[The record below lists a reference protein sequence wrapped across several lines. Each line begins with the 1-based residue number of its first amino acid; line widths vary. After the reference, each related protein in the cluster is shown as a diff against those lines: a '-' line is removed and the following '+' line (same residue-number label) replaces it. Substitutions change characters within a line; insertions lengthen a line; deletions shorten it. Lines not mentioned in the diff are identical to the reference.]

1 VSKNAMSSGQA
12 RSIKLSGDRLRKYF
26 YDQCTDSNGHIEKGN
41 LIGLNNKNLEGTY
54 VLKSGKN
61 WQFHLGNFSPYTK
74 KWGVHFLNQGKIVK
88 YQLDNED
95 IIFDFRNEVFLR
107 TFMLKGNFFV
117 VYDTTDWLIFDSQD
131 IIDLMQNSNIVKW
144 RILDSGRVKGDFYKN
159 DTKRTV
165 FTLEFRAEK
174 HKKQFVF
181 GAHGGGAGERL
192 KYYLKEYLFYTSI
205 PVAYEHWK

>member
-1 VSKNAMSSGQA
+1 MSKNAMSSGQA
-12 RSIKLSGDRLRKYF
+12 RSIKLSGDRLRKCF
-26 YDQCTDSNGHIEKGN
+26 YEQCTGSNGYIKKGN
-41 LIGLNNKNLEGTY
+41 LIGLKNQNLEGTY

-74 KWGVHFLNQGKIVK
+74 KWGVHFLQQGKIVK
-88 YQLDNED
+88 YQIDNKD
-95 IIFDFRNEVFLR
+95 IFFDFRSEVFLR

-131 IIDLMQNSNIVKW
+131 IIDLMQDSNIVKW

-159 DTKRTV
+159 DSKRTI

-181 GAHGGGAGERL
+181 GAHGGGAGEKL

>member
-1 VSKNAMSSGQA
+1 MSSGQA
-12 RSIKLSGDRLRKYF
+12 RSIKLSGDRLRKCF
-26 YDQCTDSNGHIEKGN
+26 YDQCTCSNGYIKKVN
-41 LIGLNNKNLEGTY
+41 LIGLNNQNLEGTY

-88 YQLDNED
+88 YQIDNKD
-95 IIFDFRNEVFLR
+95 IFFDFRSEVFLR

-131 IIDLMQNSNIVKW
+131 IIDLMQDSNIVKW

-159 DTKRTV
+159 DSKRTI
-165 FTLEFRAEK
+165 FTLEFRAEI

-181 GAHGGGAGERL
+181 GAHGGGAGEKL

-205 PVAYEHWK
+205 PVAYEYWK